1 MVDPDETRQSLLLRL
16 GDPTDRSAWEEF
28 TSLYWPIIY
37 RLARKRGLQDADAQ
51 DLAQKILVTLSRKIA
66 DWKPSTETGAFRG
79 WLSVVTRNVTLNM
92 LTRRKQDVPRGGT
105 SMLEQ
110 LASLPERED
119 VDREFELEYRR
130 SLFRMAADE
139 IRSEFQPS
147 TWSAFWLTAVEG
159 LGIEEA
165 AEYLGLQIGSVYAGR
180 SRVMRRL
187 KQKIQD
193 LETSAAE

>member
-1 MVDPDETRQSLLLRL
+1 MGDSFETRPSLLLRL
-16 GDPTDRSAWEEF
+16 GDPSDRTAWEEF
-28 TSLYWPIIY
+28 TSLYWPVIY

-51 DLAQKILVTLSRKIA
+51 DLAQKILLTLSRKIA
-66 DWKPSTETGAFRG
+66 DSKPTTESGAFRG

-92 LTRRKQDVPRGGT
+92 LSRRKQDVPRGGT
-105 SMLEQ
+105 SLLQQ
-110 LASLPERED
+110 LASLPEPED

-130 SLFRMAADE
+130 ALFRMAADE
-139 IRSEFQPS
+139 IRSEFQPA

-159 LGIEEA
+159 LTVEEA
-165 AEYLGLQIGSVYAGR
+165 AEHLGLQIGSIYAGR

-193 LETSAAE
+193 IETSAAE

>member
-1 MVDPDETRQSLLLRL
+1 MGDSFETRPSLLLRL
-16 GDPTDRSAWEEF
+16 GDPSDQTAWEEF
-28 TSLYWPIIY
+28 TSLYWPVIY

-51 DLAQKILVTLSRKIA
+51 DLAQKILLTLSRKIA
-66 DWKPSTETGAFRG
+66 DWKPTTESGAFRG

-92 LTRRKQDVPRGGT
+92 LSRRKQDIPRGGT
-105 SMLEQ
+105 SMLQQ

-130 SLFRMAADE
+130 ALFRMAADE
-139 IRSEFQPS
+139 IRSEFQPA

-159 LGIEEA
+159 LSVEEA
-165 AEYLGLQIGSVYAGR
+165 AEHLGLQIGSIYAGR

-193 LETSAAE
+193 IETSAAE

>member
-1 MVDPDETRQSLLLRL
+1 MGDSFETRPSLLLRL
-16 GDPTDRSAWEEF
+16 GDPSDRTAWEEF
-28 TSLYWPIIY
+28 TSLYWPVIY

-51 DLAQKILVTLSRKIA
+51 DLAQKILLTLSRKIA
-66 DWKPSTETGAFRG
+66 DWKPTTESGAFRG

-92 LTRRKQDVPRGGT
+92 LSRRKQDVPSGGT
-105 SMLEQ
+105 SMLQQ
-110 LASLPERED
+110 LASLPEPED

-130 SLFRMAADE
+130 ALFRMAADE
-139 IRSEFQPS
+139 IRSEFQPA

-159 LGIEEA
+159 LTVEEA
-165 AEYLGLQIGSVYAGR
+165 AEHLGLQIGSIYAGR

-193 LETSAAE
+193 IETSAAE